1 MTFRLSHF
9 LGAIVLL
16 TAGGVVHGMWTHRWA
31 ERMPGQGGED
41 LLARITD
48 PVGEWKPGDFFEIK
62 AINVPDKTQI
72 VSRRFLHEKSNRSL
86 VVSLSSGV
94 PGVVA
99 AHTPDVCYLGS
110 GYKLK
115 NTVTKDSVSLPG
127 GGTAAFY
134 VADFQKT
141 TATVSE
147 TVRVRWCWSSDGP
160 WEAPEYPRLYYAR
173 RQLQLPV
180 LYKLYIVNVVDE
192 TDLTKTDPYRTF
204 AGELAARLT
213 GELAGK

>member
-31 ERMPGQGGED
+31 ERTPGQGGED

-48 PVGEWKPGDFFEIK
+48 PVGDWTPGDFVEIK

-115 NTVTKDSVSLPG
+115 NTVTKDSVSRPG
-127 GGTAAFY
+127 GGTAAF
-134 VADFQKT
+134 VG
-141 TATVSE
+141 E
-147 TVRVRWCWSSDGP
+147 
-160 WEAPEYPRLYYAR
+160 PEEIQRR
-173 RQLQLPV
+173 RQSQRQQHGQQDADHGTGRGP
-180 LYKLYIVNVVDE
+180 E
-192 TDLTKTDPYRTF
+192 SRW
-204 AGELAARLT
+204 ARLT
-213 GELAGK
+213 SMPAVAPQM